1 MTLAPAMQRFAFGFG
16 AAFAICYAVAL
27 FRDLALFT
35 VYPSL
40 GIVLPGAHHSRD
52 VADPAL
58 GFVAPE
64 MLWYGW
70 TATAAAG
77 AFVIGIAV
85 AFLPDRA
92 TRLLWPTGLWAIP
105 MLAMIACV
113 YFEIPWFRR

>member
-1 MTLAPAMQRFAFGFG
+1 MTSAPALQKLAFGFG
-16 AAFAICYAVAL
+16 IAFAVCYPVAL

-70 TATAAAG
+70 TAAAAAG
-77 AFVIGIAV
+77 ALVVGV
-85 AFLPDRA
+85 VVSLLPDRF
-92 TRLLWPTGLWAIP
+92 TRLLWSTLLWAVP
-105 MLAMIACV
+105 VLAMIACV